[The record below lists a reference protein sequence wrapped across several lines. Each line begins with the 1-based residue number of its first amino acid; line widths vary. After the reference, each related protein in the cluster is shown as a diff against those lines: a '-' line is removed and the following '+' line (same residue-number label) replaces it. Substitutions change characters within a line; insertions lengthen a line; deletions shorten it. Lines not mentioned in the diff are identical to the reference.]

1 MADPNP
7 SRSDRADKLADIDRA
22 LGPAL
27 DPFLRRM
34 LPGRDR
40 REREQVRKEIV
51 EYIGDVLSTEKAT
64 PV

>member
-1 MADPNP
+1 MIDAMDGDAA
-7 SRSDRADKLADIDRA
+7 RSDALADIDRA

-40 REREQVRKEIV
+40 AEREQIRKEIV
-51 EYIGDVLSTEKAT
+51 EYIGDVISTERTT
-64 PV
+64 PA